1 MQECIVLNVLGPAI
15 SIQSRSALFLFL
27 FQPKLSLF
35 CRFLSVLFSFHS
47 KICIWVLYSLNLSTS
62 KSLSKVDLSYLFH
75 DSFNIVN
82 ESISYSGFNMK
93 HCTTKMNASR
103 FLQNI
108 QIPTSFFHEI
118 TKPINIEII
127 GAYKWILALANHLK
141 CLVGLQL
148 LPLYTHLSCYSYLS
162 QLLKPLACPKCK
174 YHRFFPAFPQCT
186 YKIQIIT

>member
-1 MQECIVLNVLGPAI
+1 M
-15 SIQSRSALFLFL
+15 
-27 FQPKLSLF
+27 
-35 CRFLSVLFSFHS
+35 
-47 KICIWVLYSLNLSTS
+47 LYSLNLFTS

-141 CLVGLQL
+141 CLVVVLLHIVITFIHSFIVLFIPIAITETSGL
-148 LPLYTHLSCYSYLS
+148 
-162 QLLKPLACPKCK
+162 PKM
-174 YHRFFPAFPQCT
+174 
-186 YKIQIIT
+186 

>member
-1 MQECIVLNVLGPAI
+1 MGLIYFYI
-15 SIQSRSALFLFL
+15 S
-27 FQPKLSLF
+27 
-35 CRFLSVLFSFHS
+35 
-47 KICIWVLYSLNLSTS
+47 NLSTS
-62 KSLSKVDLSYLFH
+62 KLLSKVDLSYLFH

-141 CLVGLQL
+141 CLVVVSYIVITFIHSFIVLFIPIAITETSGL
-148 LPLYTHLSCYSYLS
+148 
-162 QLLKPLACPKCK
+162 PKM
-174 YHRFFPAFPQCT
+174 
-186 YKIQIIT
+186 